1 MGETKRPRGGFG
13 FAGEKKMLM
22 RHYVRSTLCLL
33 LIAGGCATVRPPQ
46 TPVIPVTS
54 SYHGVQVVDPYQ
66 WLEDWSDPRVQSWSS
81 QQNAYAR
88 HVLDHLPHVASLRA
102 RVTEILTAR
111 SVSYYSLSW
120 RNGTL
125 FAMKRQP
132 PLQQPLL
139 VAMRSA
145 DEPAS
150 ERVIVDLNKIDA
162 SGATAMDWY
171 VPSPDGRLVAASLS
185 VGGSE
190 RGDLHV
196 YATATGKEV
205 GEPIT
210 RVNGG
215 TAGGD
220 AAWTADGSGLYYTRY
235 PRQGERASEDMDFYL
250 TVWFHQLGTPVSE
263 DRYEIGKDFPR
274 IAEIKL
280 EGDSRSGRVL
290 ATVQYGDSGR
300 FAFHLR
306 MTDGRWTQVADYSDR
321 VVQATFGA
329 DDTLFLISRAEAPR
343 GKILRLSCAKPSLQE
358 ARVVVPEGADTIIS
372 DFPGISCR
380 QPIAVTQKLLYVAYQ
395 LGGPS
400 DIRVFDYEGRPRAG
414 PKVLPISSISQ
425 IVPLDGDD
433 VLYCNESYVDAPAWY
448 RFSPDKAAT
457 SRTALAVT
465 PPVDFSDCEVVRE
478 YARSK
483 DGTRV
488 PINIIRRKG
497 IAMDGSHP
505 VLLTGYGGY
514 GVDITPSFRSLGRVW
529 IEQGGV
535 FAEANLRGGGEYG
548 ERWHRQGML
557 TKKQNV
563 FDDFA
568 AAMQYMIDAG
578 YTKPQKMAII
588 GGSNGGLLMG
598 AMITQ
603 HPDLCRAVVSFVGI
617 YDMLRVELAPNGQFN
632 VPEFGSV
639 KDPEQFRAMYAY
651 SPYHHV
657 KAGTAYPA
665 VLFLTGA
672 NDPRVDPMHS
682 RKMTARL
689 QAATSSHRP
698 ILLRTSATT
707 GHGLDTPLSG
717 QIEESVDYY
726 AFLFHEL
733 GLEYRPMKPAP
744 K

>member
-1 MGETKRPRGGFG
+1 
-13 FAGEKKMLM
+13 MLM
-22 RHYVRSTLCLL
+22 RGYVRSVLCLL
-33 LIAGGCATVRPPQ
+33 LIAGGCAAPRPPQ
-46 TPVIPVTS
+46 TPAIPVTNA
-54 SYHGVQVVDPYQ
+54 YYGVQVADPYR
-66 WLEDWSDPRVQSWSS
+66 WLEDWSDTRVQSWSDR
-81 QQNAYAR
+81 QNAYAR
-88 HVLDHLPHVASLRA
+88 SVLDRLPHVGELRT

-111 SVSYYSLSW
+111 SISYYSLSW
-120 RNGTL
+120 RSGTL

-145 DEPAS
+145 DEPQS

-171 VPSPDGRLVAASLS
+171 VASPDGRLVAASLS

-190 RGDLHV
+190 SGDLHIYETV
-196 YATATGKEV
+196 AGKEI
-205 GEPIT
+205 GEPIA

-235 PRQGERASEDMDFYL
+235 PRQGERSPEDMDFYL
-250 TVWFHQLGTPVSE
+250 QVWFHRVGTSPGE

-280 EGDSRSGRVL
+280 EADPRSSRIL
-290 ATVQYGDSGR
+290 ASVQYGDGGR
-300 FAFHLR
+300 FAHYVR
-306 MTDGRWTQVADYSDR
+306 MTDGTWTQVTDYNDQ

-329 DDTLFLISRAEAPR
+329 NDTLFLISRASAPR
-343 GKILRLSCAKPSLQE
+343 GKILRLSSAKPSLQE
-358 ARVVVPEGADTIIS
+358 AQVVVPEGADTIIS
-372 DFPGISCR
+372 DFPGFSCR
-380 QPIAVTQKLLYVAYQ
+380 QPIAATQKLLYVAYQ

-400 DIRVFDYEGRPRAG
+400 EVRVFDYDGRPLPG
-414 PKVLPISSISQ
+414 PKVLPISSIEQ

-433 VLYCNESYVDAPAWY
+433 VLYSNTSYVDAPAWY

-457 SRTALAVT
+457 TKTALAMAA
-465 PPVDFSDCEVVRE
+465 PVDFSDCEVVRE

-497 IAMDGSHP
+497 MKLDGSHP
-505 VLLTGYGGY
+505 LLLTGYGGY
-514 GVDITPSFRSLGRVW
+514 GISIAPSFLGLDRVW

-548 ERWHRQGML
+548 EQWHRSGML
-557 TKKQNV
+557 TNKQNV

-568 AAMQYMIDAG
+568 AAMQYVIDAG
-578 YTKPQKMAII
+578 YTNPEKMAII

-603 HPDLCRAVVSFVGI
+603 HPNLCRAVVSFVGI

-632 VPEFGSV
+632 VPEYGTV
-639 KDPEQFRAMYAY
+639 KDPDQFRTMYAY

-657 KAGTAYPA
+657 KAGTAYPS

-682 RKMTARL
+682 RKMAARL

-698 ILLRTSATT
+698 ILLRTSSST

-733 GLEYRPMKPAP
+733 GLEYRPVKHGP

>member
-1 MGETKRPRGGFG
+1 
-13 FAGEKKMLM
+13 M
-22 RHYVRSTLCLL
+22 RRYIRSILCLL
-33 LIAGGCATVRPPQ
+33 LIVGGCTAPRLPQ
-46 TPVIPVTS
+46 SPAIPVTDT
-54 SYHGVQVVDPYQ
+54 YHGAQVTDPYR
-66 WLEDWSDPRVQSWSS
+66 WLEDWGDARVQSWSDR
-81 QQNAYAR
+81 QNAYAR
-88 HVLDHLPHVASLRA
+88 SVLDNLPGVGELRT
-102 RVTEILTAR
+102 RVTEILAAK
-111 SVSYYSLSW
+111 SVSYSSVSW
-120 RNGTL
+120 PGGTL

-145 DEPAS
+145 DEPQS
-150 ERVIVDLNKIDA
+150 ERIVVDLNKLDP

-171 VPSPDGRLVAASLS
+171 VASPDGRLVAVSLS

-190 RGDLHV
+190 SGDLHV
-196 YATATGKEV
+196 YETATGKEV
-205 GEPIT
+205 GEPIA

-220 AAWTADGSGLYYTRY
+220 AAWTPDGSSLYYTRY

-250 TVWFHQLGTPVSE
+250 QVWLHRLGAPPSE

-280 EGDSRSGRVL
+280 EADSHSSRVL
-290 ATVQYGDSGR
+290 ASVQYGDSGR
-300 FAFHLR
+300 FAHYLR
-306 MTDGRWTQVADYSDR
+306 GTDGRWTQVTDYNDQI
-321 VVQATFGA
+321 VQATFGA
-329 DDTLFLISRAEAPR
+329 DDTLFLISRANAPR
-343 GKILRLSCAKPSLQE
+343 GKILRLSSAKPWLHE
-358 ARVVVPEGADTIIS
+358 AKVVVPEGADAIIS
-372 DFPGISCR
+372 DFPGISCK
-380 QPIAVTQKLLYVAYQ
+380 QPIVATQKLLYVAYQ

-400 DIRVFDYEGRPRAG
+400 GIRVFDYEGHPQAG
-414 PKVLPISSISQ
+414 PKVLPVSGVRQ
-425 IVPLDGDD
+425 IVALDGDN
-433 VLYCNESYVDAPAWY
+433 VLYNNESYINAPAWY
-448 RFSPDKAAT
+448 RFSPADAAT
-457 SRTALAVT
+457 TKTALAVV

-483 DGTRV
+483 DGTQV

-497 IAMDGSHP
+497 IVLDGSHP

-514 GVDITPSFRSLGRVW
+514 GLSRTPTFSALRRVW
-529 IEQGGV
+529 VEQGGV

-548 ERWHRQGML
+548 EQWHRQGML
-557 TKKQNV
+557 TEKQNV

-568 AAMQYMIDAG
+568 AAVQHMVSAG
-578 YTKPQKMAII
+578 YTTPQKLAII

-598 AMITQ
+598 AVITQ

-617 YDMLRVELAPNGQFN
+617 YDMLRVELSPNGRFN
-632 VPEFGSV
+632 VPEFGTV
-639 KDPEQFRAMYAY
+639 NDLQQFRAMYAY

-657 KAGTAYPA
+657 QAGTAYPS
-665 VLFLTGA
+665 VLFMTGA

-698 ILLRTSATT
+698 ILLRTSSST
-707 GHGLDTPLSG
+707 GHGLGTPLSE
-717 QIEESVDYY
+717 QIDEDVDYY

-733 GLEYRPMKPAP
+733 GLEYRPVTHGP

>member
-1 MGETKRPRGGFG
+1 
-13 FAGEKKMLM
+13 M
-22 RHYVRSTLCLL
+22 RCSIRSVLCLL
-33 LIAGGCATVRPPQ
+33 LIVSGCATLRPPQ
-46 TPVIPVTS
+46 TPAIPVTNA
-54 SYHGVQVVDPYQ
+54 YHGVQVVDPYR
-66 WLEDWSDPRVQSWSS
+66 WLENWADKQVQSWSD

-88 HVLDHLPHVASLRA
+88 SVLDNLPHVGELRT

-120 RNGTL
+120 RHGTL

-145 DEPAS
+145 DEPESA
-150 ERVIVDLNKIDA
+150 RVIVDLNKIDA

-171 VPSPDGRLVAASLS
+171 VASPDSRLIAVSLS

-190 RGDLHV
+190 SGDLHI
-196 YATATGKEV
+196 YETATGKEV

-220 AAWTADGSGLYYTRY
+220 AAWAVDGSSLCYTRY
-235 PRQGERASEDMDFYL
+235 PRKGERSPEDMDFYL
-250 TVWFHQLGTPVSE
+250 QVWCHRVGTSPNE

-274 IAEIKL
+274 IAEIKF
-280 EGDSRSGRVL
+280 EADSRSDRVL
-290 ATVQYGDSGR
+290 ASVQYGDGGR
-300 FAFHLR
+300 FAHYVR
-306 MTDGRWTQVADYSDR
+306 MTDGRWVQVTDYNDQI
-321 VVQATFGA
+321 VQATFGA
-329 DDTLFLISRAEAPR
+329 NDTLLVISRANAPR
-343 GKILRLSCAKPSLQE
+343 GKILRLSLAKPSLPE
-358 ARVVVPEGADTIIS
+358 AEVVVPEGTDTIIS
-372 DFPGISCR
+372 DFPGFSCR
-380 QPIAVTQKLLYVAYQ
+380 QPITATQKLLYVAYQ

-400 DIRVFDYEGRPRAG
+400 EVRVFDYDGRPQPG
-414 PKVLPISSISQ
+414 PKALPISSIEQ
-425 IVPLDGDD
+425 IVVLDGDN
-433 VLYCNESYVDAPAWY
+433 VLYNNASYVDAPAWY
-448 RFSPDKAAT
+448 RFSPDKART
-457 SRTALAVT
+457 TKTALAVAS
-465 PPVDFSDCEVVRE
+465 PVDFSDCEAVRE

-483 DGTRV
+483 DGAQV

-497 IAMDGSHP
+497 TALDGSHP
-505 VLLTGYGGY
+505 VLLSGYGGY
-514 GVDITPSFRSLGRVW
+514 GISIAPSFRALSRVW
-529 IEQGGV
+529 IEQGGIC
-535 FAEANLRGGGEYG
+535 AEANLRGGGEYG
-548 ERWHRQGML
+548 EQWHREGML
-557 TKKQNV
+557 TNKQNV

-568 AAMQYMIDAG
+568 AAMQHMINAG
-578 YTKPQKMAII
+578 YTKAEKMAII

-603 HPDLCRAVVSFVGI
+603 HPDLCRAVVSFVGV

-632 VPEFGSV
+632 VPEYGTV
-639 KDPEQFRAMYAY
+639 KDPEQFQAMYAY

-657 KAGTAYPA
+657 NAGIAYPS

-698 ILLRTSATT
+698 ILLRTSSST

-717 QIEESVDYY
+717 QIDESVDYY

-733 GLEYRPMKPAP
+733 GLEYRPVKQ
-744 K
+744 

>member
-1 MGETKRPRGGFG
+1 
-13 FAGEKKMLM
+13 ML
-22 RHYVRSTLCLL
+22 RWRYRKLVLCLL
-33 LIAGGCATVRPPQ
+33 LVVGGCSTPRPPQ
-46 TPVIPVTS
+46 APAVPVANV
-54 SYHGVQVVDPYQ
+54 YHGVTVVDRYQ
-66 WLEDWSDPRVQSWSS
+66 WLEDWSNPQVQSWSE

-88 HVLDHLPHVASLRA
+88 RMLDNLPHVGELRA
-102 RVTEILTAR
+102 RVTEVLTAK
-111 SVSYYSLSW
+111 SASYSSLSW
-120 RNGTL
+120 RGGTL

-150 ERVIVDLNKIDA
+150 ERVLVNLNKVDP

-171 VPSPDGRLVAASLS
+171 VASPDGRLVAVSLS

-190 RGDLHV
+190 SGDLHV
-196 YATATGKEV
+196 YETAAGTEV
-205 GEPIT
+205 GAPIA

-220 AAWTADGSGLYYTRY
+220 AAWAADGSGFYYTRY
-235 PRQGERASEDMDFYL
+235 PRPGERPPDDMNFYL
-250 TVWFHQLGTPVSE
+250 QVWFHRLGTSPST

-280 EGDSRSGRVL
+280 EADRYSSRIL

-300 FAFHLR
+300 FAHYVRLA
-306 MTDGRWTQVADYSDR
+306 DGQWTQVTNYDDQI
-321 VVQATFGA
+321 VQATFGSGN
-329 DDTLFLISRAEAPR
+329 TLFLISRAGAPR
-343 GKILRLSCAKPSLQE
+343 GKVLRLSSERPSLRE
-358 ARVVVPEGADTIIS
+358 AQVVVPESPDTIVS
-372 DFPGISCR
+372 DFAGHP
-380 QPIAVTQKLLYVAYQ
+380 PMVAAPALLYATYQ

-400 DIRVFDYEGRPRAG
+400 EIRVFDYEGHPQSGPR
-414 PKVLPISSISQ
+414 VLPVSSVGQ
-425 IVPLDGDD
+425 IVALDDNE
-433 VLYCNESYVDAPAWY
+433 VLYHNASYVDAPAWY
-448 RFSPDKAAT
+448 RFSPRIT
-457 SRTALAVT
+457 GTTRTALAAT
-465 PPVDFSDCEVVRE
+465 SPVDFSDCEVVRE

-488 PINIIRRKG
+488 PINIIRRRG
-497 IAMDGSHP
+497 TALNGSHP

-514 GVDITPSFRSLGRVW
+514 GINVMPSFSALRRLW
-529 IEQGGV
+529 IEQGGI
-535 FAEANLRGGGEYG
+535 FAQANLRGGGEYG
-548 ERWHRQGML
+548 EQWHQEGML
-557 TKKQNV
+557 TRKQNV

-568 AAMQYMIDAG
+568 AAMQHLIDAG
-578 YTKPQKMAII
+578 YTKPKKMAIV

-617 YDMLRVELAPNGQFN
+617 YDMLRVELTPNGQFN
-632 VPEFGSV
+632 VPEFGTV
-639 KDPEQFRAMYAY
+639 KDPDQFRALYAY

-657 KAGTAYPA
+657 KRGTAYPA

-682 RKMTARL
+682 RKMTASL

-698 ILLRTSATT
+698 ILLRTSSTT
-707 GHGLDTPLSG
+707 GHGLGTPLSG
-717 QIEESVDYY
+717 QIEENVDCY

-733 GLEYRPMKPAP
+733 GIEYRPVTRESE
-744 K
+744 

>member
-1 MGETKRPRGGFG
+1 MFLWRYRKLVLCVLLVVSGC
-13 FAGEKKMLM
+13 
-22 RHYVRSTLCLL
+22 STP
-33 LIAGGCATVRPPQ
+33 RPPQ
-46 TPVIPVTS
+46 TPAIPVANV
-54 SYHGVQVVDPYQ
+54 YHGLTVVDRYQ
-66 WLEDWSDPRVQSWSS
+66 WLEDWSDPHVQSWSE
-81 QQNAYAR
+81 QQNTYAR
-88 HVLDHLPHVASLRA
+88 RMLDNLPHVGELRA
-102 RVTEILTAR
+102 RVTDILTAK
-111 SVSYYSLSW
+111 SVSYFSLSW
-120 RNGTL
+120 RGERL

-150 ERVIVDLNKIDA
+150 ERVIVNLNEVDPR
-162 SGATAMDWY
+162 GATAMDWY
-171 VPSPDGRLVAASLS
+171 VASPDGRLVAVSLS

-190 RGDLHV
+190 SGDLHV
-196 YATATGKEV
+196 YETATGKEV
-205 GEPIT
+205 GKPVA

-220 AAWTADGSGLYYTRY
+220 VAWAADGSGLYYTRY
-235 PRQGERASEDMDFYL
+235 PRQGERPPDDMDFYL
-250 TVWFHQLGTPVSE
+250 QVWFHRWGTSPSE

-274 IAEIKL
+274 VAEIKL
-280 EGDSRSGRVL
+280 EADRYSGRIL

-300 FAFHLR
+300 FAHYVR
-306 MTDGRWTQVADYSDR
+306 MTDGRWTQVTDYDDQI
-321 VVQATFGA
+321 VQATFGRNN
-329 DDTLFLISRAEAPR
+329 TLFLISRADAPR
-343 GKILRLSCAKPSLQE
+343 GKILRLSSERPSLRE
-358 ARVVVPEGADTIIS
+358 AQVVVPAGPDTIVS
-372 DFPGISCR
+372 DFAGHRPM
-380 QPIAVTQKLLYVAYQ
+380 VTAQALLYATYQ

-400 DIRVFDYEGRPRAG
+400 EIRVFDYEGHPQSG
-414 PKVLPISSISQ
+414 PKVLPISSVGQ
-425 IVPLDGDD
+425 IVALDDD
-433 VLYCNESYVDAPAWY
+433 EVLYNNASYVDAPAWY
-448 RFSPDKAAT
+448 RFSPDTTAT
-457 SRTALAVT
+457 TGTALAGM

-483 DGTRV
+483 DGTQV

-497 IAMDGSHP
+497 TALNGSHP
-505 VLLTGYGGY
+505 VLLTGYGGF
-514 GVDITPSFRSLGRVW
+514 GISAMPSFSALRRIW

-548 ERWHRQGML
+548 EQWHQEGML
-557 TKKQNV
+557 TRKQNV

-568 AAMQYMIDAG
+568 AAMQHLIDAG
-578 YTKPQKMAII
+578 YTKPEKMAII

-632 VPEFGSV
+632 VPEFGTV
-639 KDPEQFRAMYAY
+639 KDPDQFRALYAY
-651 SPYHHV
+651 SPYHNV

-682 RKMTARL
+682 RKMAASL
-689 QAATSSHRP
+689 QATTSSHRP
-698 ILLRTSATT
+698 ILLRTSSTT

-717 QIEESVDYY
+717 RIEENVDCY

-733 GLEYRPMKPAP
+733 GIEYRPVTRESK
-744 K
+744 